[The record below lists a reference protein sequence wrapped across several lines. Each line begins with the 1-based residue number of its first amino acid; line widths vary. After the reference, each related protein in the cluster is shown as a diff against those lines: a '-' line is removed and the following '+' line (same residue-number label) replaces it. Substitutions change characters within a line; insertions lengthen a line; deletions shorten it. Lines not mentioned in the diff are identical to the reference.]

1 MATFENSRQ
10 LIAEASQSLPGGVN
24 SNYRLGIAPTPL
36 VFERGAGPYLY
47 DVDGNRLIDY
57 YLGMGPMIL
66 GHNPAPVLEAMQEQL
81 KSGILYAGQS
91 RIEQE
96 AARLVCQ
103 MVPCAERVR
112 FSCAG
117 SEVVQAVLR
126 LARAATQR
134 SVIIKFEGHYHGW
147 LDNILWSIA
156 PSPDE
161 YGPEDAPTPIPA
173 SAGQDLQAGLHTEV
187 LPWNNLELLERR
199 LEREDVAAVIMEPAM
214 CNTSAIF
221 PVEGYLEGVRRAC
234 TDTGTVLVFDEVITG
249 FRVAPGGAQAHF
261 GVTPDLATFG
271 KAIASGFPVSCFVGR
286 ADLMDMIAPSRPHPS
301 ALGSG
306 QLASGGV
313 MHGGTFNA
321 HPACMAALV
330 ATLHELQK
338 PETFVALDQQGK
350 RLMQGIRDAL
360 DAADT
365 ALKQHS
371 GSASKIQARV
381 AGFPQIFHVGFGVE
395 APVTDYRSSLQADKE
410 RYVRFTEAL
419 HHHGVRALERG
430 AWFLSTAHTEEVIDA
445 TVAAVAAVAREI

>member
-1 MATFENSRQ
+1 MATFESSKQ

-36 VFERGAGPYLY
+36 VFERGEGPYLY
-47 DVDGNRLIDY
+47 DADGNRLIDY

-66 GHNPAPVLEAMQEQL
+66 GHNPAPVLEAVQEEL
-81 KSGILYAGQS
+81 RSGILYAGQS

-96 AARLVCQ
+96 AARLVCE

-117 SEVVQAVLR
+117 SEVVQAVIR

-147 LDNILWSIA
+147 MDNILWSIA
-156 PSPDE
+156 PTPEE
-161 YGPEDAPTPIPA
+161 YGPEEAPNAIPA

-199 LEREDVAAVIMEPAM
+199 LERGDVAGVIMEPAM
-214 CNTSAIF
+214 CNTSTVF
-221 PVEGYLEGVRRAC
+221 PAAGYLEGVRRAC
-234 TDTGTVLVFDEVITG
+234 SDAGTVLIFDEVITG

-271 KAIASGFPVSCFVGR
+271 KAIASGFPVSCFAGR
-286 ADLMDMIAPSRPHPS
+286 ADLMD
-301 ALGSG
+301 LFV
-306 QLASGGV
+306 SGGV
-313 MHGGTFNA
+313 MHGGTFNG

-330 ATLHELQK
+330 ATLEELKK
-338 PETFVALDQQGK
+338 PETFAGLDRQGA
-350 RLMQGIRDAL
+350 RLMEGMREAL
-360 DAADT
+360 DAADI
-365 ALKQHS
+365 A
-371 GSASKIQARV
+371 ARV
-381 AGFPQIFHVGFGVE
+381 EGFPQAFHVGFGVE
-395 APVTDYRSSLQADKE
+395 GQVTDYRSSLQADKA

-419 HHHGVRALERG
+419 HYNGVRALERG
-430 AWFLSTAHTEEVIDA
+430 AWFLSTAHTADVVDE

>member
-1 MATFENSRQ
+1 MATFESSKQ

-36 VFERGAGPYLY
+36 VFERGEGPYLY
-47 DVDGNRLIDY
+47 DADGNRLIDY

-66 GHNPAPVLEAMQEQL
+66 GHNPATVLEAVQKEL
-81 KSGILYAGQS
+81 GSGILYAGQS

-96 AARLVCQ
+96 AARLVCE

-117 SEVVQAVLR
+117 SEVVQAVIR

-147 LDNILWSIA
+147 MDNILWSIA
-156 PSPDE
+156 PTPEE
-161 YGPEDAPTPIPA
+161 YGPEEAPNAIPA

-187 LPWNNLELLERR
+187 LPWNNLELLEKR
-199 LEREDVAAVIMEPAM
+199 LERGDVAGVIMEPAM
-214 CNTSAIF
+214 CNTSTVF
-221 PVEGYLEGVRRAC
+221 PAAGYLEGVRRAC
-234 TDTGTVLVFDEVITG
+234 SDAGTVLIFDEVITG

-271 KAIASGFPVSCFVGR
+271 KAIASGFPVSCFAGR
-286 ADLMDMIAPSRPHPS
+286 ADLMD
-301 ALGSG
+301 LFV
-306 QLASGGV
+306 SGGV
-313 MHGGTFNA
+313 MHGGTFNG

-330 ATLHELQK
+330 ATLEELKK
-338 PETFVALDQQGK
+338 PETFAGLDRQGT
-350 RLMQGIRDAL
+350 RLMAGIREAL
-360 DAADT
+360 DAADI
-365 ALKQHS
+365 A
-371 GSASKIQARV
+371 ARV
-381 AGFPQIFHVGFGVE
+381 EGFPQAFHVGFGVE
-395 APVTDYRSSLQADKE
+395 APVTEYRSSLQADKA

-419 HHHGVRALERG
+419 HYRGVRALERG
-430 AWFLSTAHTEEVIDA
+430 AWFLSTAHTADVVDE